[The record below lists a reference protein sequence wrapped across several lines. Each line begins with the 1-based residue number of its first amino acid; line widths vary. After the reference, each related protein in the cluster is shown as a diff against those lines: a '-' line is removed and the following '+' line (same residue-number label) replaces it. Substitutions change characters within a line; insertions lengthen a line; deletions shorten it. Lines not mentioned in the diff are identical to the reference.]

1 MKKSLIALMGL
12 SLALGLSACNQ
23 GPDSPSESNLPSTPL
38 SSDSVDSGASFD
50 ASAEGSSSE
59 QGGDIASS
67 DPLSSEEGLP
77 SAWSES
83 DLASMALYL
92 NGYTD
97 LLFPKGFTEN
107 YIEASGTDSD
117 GECFLVYDT
126 CKDLSSSYA
135 LQLQESGFVYDE
147 LSSSKE
153 EGYFT
158 YFHDIADSIDE
169 IGVQFY
175 YEQGKFNI
183 FAWIEEGTPSSETF
197 PYDEIAAFLGKE
209 TLSASEVPS
218 FALAEG
224 EPYYYYSIE
233 EGYNKCFAVYGA
245 IEEGSNENAYIA
257 AYSASLSAL
266 GYVVSEKD
274 QVAQSEDFGIEASYM
289 VVDGSF
295 YLLLSQYVKA
305 AVGDHSLSLLP
316 TDFPSGYGETSLTKE
331 GIAFSYSYIC
341 DAGNVL
347 QFRNA
352 NKGSGWIANSLAFD
366 SLKSI
371 VITAVST
378 DYYGVLSLYVSSS
391 PIDETNP
398 GTKVEPTQSNTVFTY
413 NIADGSAKY
422 FKLID
427 EQIYASKNSE
437 IVINYSVA

>member
-23 GPDSPSESNLPSTPL
+23 RPDSPSESSLPSTPL
-38 SSDSVDSGASFD
+38 SSDSVDSGASID
-50 ASAEGSSSE
+50 ASVEGSSSE

-67 DPLSSEEGLP
+67 SSFRSEEGLP

-83 DLASMALYL
+83 DLAAMALYL

-97 LLFPKGFTEN
+97 LPFPEGFTEN
-107 YIEASGTDSD
+107 YVEASGTDSD
-117 GECFLVYDT
+117 RECFVVYDT

-147 LSSSKE
+147 LSSSEE

-158 YFHDIADSIDE
+158 YFHEIADSIDE

-175 YEQGKFNI
+175 YEQGEFNI

-233 EGYNKCFAVYGA
+233 EGYKCFTVFGA
-245 IEEGSNENAYIA
+245 IEEGSDENAYVS

-274 QVAQSEDFGIEASYM
+274 QVARSEDFGIEASYM
-289 VVDGSF
+289 ANDGSF

-316 TDFPSGYGETSLTKE
+316 TDFPSGYDGTSLTKE

-341 DAGNVL
+341 DAGNFI

-352 NKGSGWIANSLAFD
+352 SKGSGWIANSLAFD

-371 VITAVST
+371 VITAIST
-378 DYYGVLSLYVSSS
+378 DFYGVLSLYVSSS

-427 EQIYASKNSE
+427 EQNYASKNSE

>member
-23 GPDSPSESNLPSTPL
+23 RPDSPSESSLPSTPL
-38 SSDSVDSGASFD
+38 SSDSVDSGASID
-50 ASAEGSSSE
+50 ASVEGSSSE

-67 DPLSSEEGLP
+67 SSDRSEEGLP

-83 DLASMALYL
+83 DLAAMALYL

-97 LLFPKGFTEN
+97 LPFPKGFTEN
-107 YIEASGTDSD
+107 YVEASGTDSD
-117 GECFLVYDT
+117 GECFVVYDT
-126 CKDLSSSYA
+126 CEDLSSSYA

-147 LSSSKE
+147 LDSSEE

-175 YEQGKFNI
+175 YEQGEFNI

-233 EGYNKCFAVYGA
+233 EGYKCFTVFGA
-245 IEEGSNENAYIA
+245 IEEGSDENAYVS

-274 QVAQSEDFGIEASYM
+274 QVARSEDFGIEASYM
-289 VVDGSF
+289 VNDGSF
-295 YLLLSQYVKA
+295 YLLLSPYVKA

-316 TDFPSGYGETSLTKE
+316 TDFPSGYGGTSLTKE

-341 DAGNVL
+341 DAGNFI

-352 NKGSGWIANSLAFD
+352 SKGSGWIANSLAFD

-378 DYYGVLSLYVSSS
+378 DFYGILSLYVSSS

-427 EQIYASKNSE
+427 EQNYASKNSE

>member
-23 GPDSPSESNLPSTPL
+23 RPDSPSESSLPSTPL
-38 SSDSVDSGASFD
+38 SSDSVDSGASID
-50 ASAEGSSSE
+50 ASVEGSSSE
-59 QGGDIASS
+59 QEGDIASS
-67 DPLSSEEGLP
+67 SSDRSEDGLP

-83 DLASMALYL
+83 DLAAMALYL

-97 LLFPKGFTEN
+97 LPFPKGFTEN
-107 YIEASGTDSD
+107 YVEASGTDSD
-117 GECFLVYDT
+117 GECFVVYDT
-126 CKDLSSSYA
+126 CEDLSSSYA

-147 LSSSKE
+147 LSSSEE

-175 YEQGKFNI
+175 YEQGEFNI

-233 EGYNKCFAVYGA
+233 EGYKCFTVFGA
-245 IEEGSNENAYIA
+245 IEEGSDENAYVA

-274 QVAQSEDFGIEASYM
+274 QVARSEDFGIEASYM
-289 VVDGSF
+289 ANDGSF
-295 YLLLSQYVKA
+295 YLLLSPYVKA

-316 TDFPSGYGETSLTKE
+316 TDFPSDYGGTSLTKE

-341 DAGNVL
+341 DAGNVI

-352 NKGSGWIANSLAFD
+352 SKGSGWIANSLAFD

-378 DYYGVLSLYVSSS
+378 DFYGVLSLYVSSS

-427 EQIYASKNSE
+427 EQNYASKNSE
-437 IVINYSVA
+437 IAINYSVA

>member
-12 SLALGLSACNQ
+12 SLVLGLSACNQ
-23 GPDSPSESNLPSTPL
+23 GSDSPSESNLPSTPL
-38 SSDSVDSGASFD
+38 SSDSVDSGASSD
-50 ASAEGSSSE
+50 ASVEGSSSE
-59 QGGDIASS
+59 RGGDIASS
-67 DPLSSEEGLP
+67 SSVSSEEGLP

-83 DLASMALYL
+83 DLAAMAFYL

-97 LLFPKGFTEN
+97 LPFPKGFTEN
-107 YIEASGTDSD
+107 YVEASGTDSD

-147 LSSSKE
+147 SSSSKE

-233 EGYNKCFAVYGA
+233 EGYKCFTVFGA
-245 IEEGSNENAYIA
+245 IKEGSDENAYVA

-289 VVDGSF
+289 AMDGSF
-295 YLLLSQYVKA
+295 YLLLSPYVKA
-305 AVGDHSLSLLP
+305 AEGDHSLSLLP
-316 TDFPSGYGETSLTKE
+316 TDFPSGYDGTSLTKE
-331 GIAFSYSYIC
+331 GIAFSYSYVC

-347 QFRNA
+347 QFRSA
-352 NKGSGWIANSLAFD
+352 KKGSGWIANSLAFD

-378 DYYGVLSLYVSSS
+378 DYYGILSLYVSSS

-413 NIADGSAKY
+413 NIPDGSAKY